1 MTSKGFL
8 FLLFAM
14 ILALAVSCEKSP
26 DPAGPAEPDTKL
38 EDRLVVSY
46 DETRT
51 ASEVASFRETP
62 WHSIFD
68 RLLEEKGYQVWSGD
82 AAHFKAVDPATGKI
96 GHMTLIP
103 CSVPGDDSRVAIIE
117 YFRGDEGCA
126 VTAAEYYECEEY
138 QIAHP
143 IDERTGLSM
152 LGDEASQ
159 GLKLEL
165 IERSEASKRCCR
177 LLGMRDGMLDHRA
190 RLGPL
195 HGQML
200 YRIPG
205 RGDDLLRLY
214 RIYGL
219 VNDEDFNKIRLLLP
233 VLFHPDSDSRP
244 AEFEQYVR

>member
-165 IERSEASKRCCR
+165 IERSEASKRYWRCVTGRFVAGCSGCATVCWITGPAWGPCTAKCCT
-177 LLGMRDGMLDHRA
+177 GS
-190 RLGPL
+190 
-195 HGQML
+195 
-200 YRIPG
+200 
-205 RGDDLLRLY
+205 
-214 RIYGL
+214 L
-219 VNDEDFNKIRLLLP
+219 VVAMISCAFT
-233 VLFHPDSDSRP
+233 V
-244 AEFEQYVR
+244 YMGW